1 MKPTQ
6 LAKRIEE
13 LSAKLMFVPSEGIRI
28 DFNPFTEPEQLVLLK
43 NAELDKQYRNNWSD
57 QVVLENK
64 ELIVKANQIIIN
76 RVVELFLFAMP
87 RALMLDE
94 VEQWFFQKHFDFFL
108 EGWIICKDNLNC
120 WSEKDRQN
128 FLLEL
133 KTEPNQPNNKKKQ
146 NEGKSYGENNN

>member
-1 MKPTQ
+1 MRPTQ

-13 LSAKLMFVPSEGIRI
+13 LLAKLTSVPSEGIRI
-28 DFNPFTEPEQLVLLK
+28 DFSSFTEPEQLVLLK
-43 NAELDKQYRNNWSD
+43 NAELDKQYRNNWPD

-87 RALMLDE
+87 RALMFDE
-94 VEQWFFQKHFDFFL
+94 VEQWFFQKHFDLFL

-133 KTEPNQPNNKKKQ
+133 KTTQSKQ
-146 NEGKSYGENNN
+146 

>member
-13 LSAKLMFVPSEGIRI
+13 LSAKLTPVPSEGIRI
-28 DFNPFTEPEQLVLLK
+28 DFSSFTAPEQLVLLK
-43 NAELDKQYRNNWSD
+43 NAELDERYRNRWTD
-57 QVVLENK
+57 QAVLENK
-64 ELIVKANQIIIN
+64 ELIVKGNQIVIN

-94 VEQWFFQKHFDFFL
+94 VEQWFFQKHFALFL

-133 KTEPNQPNNKKKQ
+133 QTTQPKQ
-146 NEGKSYGENNN
+146 HEEM